1 MRHRNHYFDGPDRA
15 VRFAHSMHRRDHPTP
30 PRFFGFLLLTFGVLF
45 LLDSLNIIEA
55 RSFIRTYWPVG
66 FVAWGTM
73 RMIVGGGAG
82 RFAGALLAGVGGVFL
97 ANSVFAWDVR
107 FWRLIWP
114 VLMMVFGLHI
124 LLHPGR
130 RFGRR
135 RAPRVPPMPPMGMA
149 AEPAIDG
156 EPVEDAD
163 ADLEDDPEVET
174 SGMFKASAVTATVH
188 RKIVSQ
194 AFHSGLAVAMAG
206 GLELDLRDCRMATG
220 EARIV
225 VRVMMGEVVLRIPRD
240 WTVENHIA
248 ATLANVENHTDAPID
263 NSSKRLVLEGSAI
276 IGNVEIRN

>member
-1 MRHRNHYFDGPDRA
+1 MRKNSYFDGPDRA
-15 VRFAHSMHRRDHPTP
+15 LRFAHRMHRRDHPTP
-30 PRFFGFLLLTFGVLF
+30 PRFFGFLLLTFGVVF
-45 LLDSLNIIEA
+45 LLDSLDIIEG
-55 RSFIRTYWPVG
+55 RYIIRTYWPAV

-73 RMIVGGGAG
+73 RMIFGGGPG

-97 ANSVFAWDVR
+97 ANSVFGWDVR

-114 VLMMVFGLHI
+114 VLMVMFGLHI
-124 LLHPGR
+124 LLHPRR

-135 RAPRVPPMPPMGMA
+135 PPRVPPMGAPGDTV
-149 AEPAIDG
+149 IDT
-156 EPVEDAD
+156 EPVEGAD
-163 ADLEDDPEVET
+163 ADTDDDPDVEP
-174 SGMFKASAVTATVH
+174 SGTFKASAVTATVH

-194 AFHSGLAVAMAG
+194 AFHTGLAVAMAG

-220 EARIV
+220 DARIV
-225 VRVMMGEVVLRIPRD
+225 VRIVMGEVVLRIPRD

-263 NSSKRLVLEGSAI
+263 TGSKRLVLEGSAM